1 MLDRLLTV
9 EQEQLIVEIIKTQCR
24 RYQHLEQERT
34 SLFYEPYTQMRK
46 KHEVTSAVISGFA
59 PGRIDIEG
67 IQSTDLDYGL
77 HDKLAQ
83 PELRCENGIF
93 HIYSDG
99 SDLKG
104 KKILERCE
112 AMNTDVSHPPLF
124 FVIVFFVSDDGVLK
138 KIEMR
143 LPNKDGKIIEK
154 RDIYRKP
161 KITAM
166 TA

>member
-1 MLDRLLTV
+1 MLDRLLTS
-9 EQEQLIVEIIKTQCR
+9 EQERRIVEIIKSQCR
-24 RYQHLEQERT
+24 QYQHLEHERR

-59 PGRIDIEG
+59 PGRVEIEG
-67 IQSTDLDYGL
+67 IQTADLNYGL
-77 HDKLAQ
+77 NDKLAQ

-104 KKILERCE
+104 KKIFERCE
-112 AMNTDVSHPPLF
+112 EMNKDVSNPPLF
-124 FVIVFFVSDDGVLK
+124 FIIVFFVSKDGALQ

-143 LPNKDGKIIEK
+143 LPNKDGKMIETRIIHQT
-154 RDIYRKP
+154 P
-161 KITAM
+161 KVTAM